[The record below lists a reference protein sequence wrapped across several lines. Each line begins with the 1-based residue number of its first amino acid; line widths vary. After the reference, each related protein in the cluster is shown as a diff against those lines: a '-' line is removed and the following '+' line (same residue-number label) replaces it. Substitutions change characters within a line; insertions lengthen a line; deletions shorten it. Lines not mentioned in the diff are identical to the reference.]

1 MKHRC
6 RILIARPIIELNS
19 TDEIKPPPALIRAGI
34 EALPSIIRAQGERAS
49 RRFIE
54 FFTASI
60 RNRNTRMA
68 YARAVKQFFDWCDQ
82 HRLELHEIEAVTVA
96 AYIELLGNQTSKP
109 TVKQHLAAI
118 RRLFDYLTTG
128 GILVVNPAA
137 SVRGPKYVVK
147 RGKTPVLSAEEAR
160 KLLDSIESNTLIGVR
175 DRALIGAMVYSFA
188 RVGAT
193 VAMRVGDYF
202 QHRKRLW
209 LRLHEKGGKRHEVPC
224 HPSLEEFLNVWV
236 AAAGIGRDKKG
247 PLFRSM
253 SKGDKLTDNPMT
265 RFDVLHMIK
274 RRAQAAGLPYS
285 TCCHTFRATGITTYL
300 ENGGTLEHAQTIANH
315 ESPRTTKL
323 YDRTRE
329 ELSFDEV
336 ERIKI

>member
-1 MKHRC
+1 VPKPP
-6 RILIARPIIELNS
+6 ILL

-34 EALPSIIRAQGERAS
+34 EALPAIVRAQGERAS

-68 YARAVKQFFDWCDQ
+68 YARAVKQFFDWCDE

-96 AYIELLGNQTSKP
+96 AYIEQLGNQASKP

-118 RRLFDYLTTG
+118 RQLFDYLTTG
-128 GILVVNPAA
+128 GILEVNPAA

-160 KLLDSIESNTLIGVR
+160 KLLDSIESNTLIGLR

-193 VAMRVGDYF
+193 VTMRVGDYF

-209 LRLHEKGGKRHEVPC
+209 LRLHEKGGKRHRYPATRV
-224 HPSLEEFLNVWV
+224 S
-236 AAAGIGRDKKG
+236 
-247 PLFRSM
+247 RS
-253 SKGDKLTDNPMT
+253 S
-265 RFDVLHMIK
+265 
-274 RRAQAAGLPYS
+274 
-285 TCCHTFRATGITTYL
+285 
-300 ENGGTLEHAQTIANH
+300 
-315 ESPRTTKL
+315 
-323 YDRTRE
+323 
-329 ELSFDEV
+329 
-336 ERIKI
+336 

>member
-1 MKHRC
+1 VPKAP
-6 RILIARPIIELNS
+6 ILL

-34 EALPSIIRAQGERAS
+34 EALPAIVRAQGERAS

-68 YARAVKQFFDWCDQ
+68 YARAVKQFFDWCDE

-96 AYIELLGNQTSKP
+96 AYIEQLGNQASKP

-118 RRLFDYLTTG
+118 RQLFDYLTTG
-128 GILVVNPAA
+128 GILEVNPAA

-147 RGKTPVLSAEEAR
+147 RGKTPVLAAEEAR
-160 KLLDSIESNTLIGVR
+160 KLLDSIESKTLIGLR

-193 VAMRVGDYF
+193 VTMKVGDYF
-202 QHRKRLW
+202 QHRKRWW

-247 PLFRSM
+247 PLFRSIG
-253 SKGDKLTDNPMT
+253 KGDRLSEKAMS

-300 ENGGTLEHAQTIANH
+300 QNGGMLEHAQTLANH